1 MKFLQ
6 QARHAF
12 TLIELLVVVTIIA
25 VLMAILIPI
34 IAGAL
39 NSADRTATLE
49 LVQGLEKAVR
59 IHALDSKGLPMPDL
73 PEDPTPGS
81 AGERVGYFVYDR
93 SDQNPGLIN
102 EFVGSQKFTVNGEQI
117 NDDNVLIDNWNNPI
131 RYVVGDYKNK
141 KGSPTYDAAL
151 PQDLNKPK
159 DAAVP
164 AADSDWNRK
173 DDGKYPYVWSTGPS
187 GEEADWIYIKSE

>member
-1 MKFLQ
+1 MKFPRD
-6 QARHAF
+6 AYRAF

-39 NSADRTATLE
+39 NAADRTASLE

-81 AGERVGYFVYDR
+81 AGERVGYFVFDR

-102 EFVGSQKFTVNGEQI
+102 EFVGSQRFTITGEQI
-117 NDDNVLIDNWNNPI
+117 NEDNVVIDSYGNPI
-131 RYVVGDYKNK
+131 RYVVGDFKNK
-141 KGSPTYDAAL
+141 KSLPTYDAAL

-159 DAAVP
+159 DATIP
-164 AADSDWNRK
+164 AADSDWNRN
-173 DDGKYPYVWSTGPS
+173 DEGKYPYVWSTGPS
-187 GEEADWIYIKSE
+187 GEEADWIYVKSE

>member
-1 MKFLQ
+1 MKIVQ
-6 QARHAF
+6 RTRRAF

-25 VLMAILIPI
+25 ALMAILIPI

-39 NSADRTATLE
+39 NAADRTASLE

-81 AGERVGYFVYDR
+81 AGERVGFFVFDR

-102 EFVGSQKFTVNGEQI
+102 EFVGSQKFTIAGEQI
-117 NDDNVLIDNWNNPI
+117 NDDNVVIDSYGNPI
-131 RYVVGDYKNK
+131 RYIVGDFKNK
-141 KGSPTYDAAL
+141 KGAPGYDPAL

-159 DAAVP
+159 DATVP

-187 GEEADWIYIKSE
+187 GEEVDWIYIKSE